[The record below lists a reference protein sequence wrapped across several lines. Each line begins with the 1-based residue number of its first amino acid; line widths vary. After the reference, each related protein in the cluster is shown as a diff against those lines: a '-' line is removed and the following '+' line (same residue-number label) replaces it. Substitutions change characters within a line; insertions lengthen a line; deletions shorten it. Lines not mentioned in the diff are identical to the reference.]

1 MIKTK
6 IESEKYN
13 KTKLSAFS
21 LIDTKKKIRYRLA
34 DYKGYTGFIGFQI
47 NTI

>member
-21 LIDTKKKIRYRLA
+21 LRYKKKTKYVIAL
-34 DYKGYTGFIGFQI
+34 QI
-47 NTI
+47 IKVIQDSLV